1 MCVCVCVSMHSDLR
15 SIFYYLLLL
24 FFQRH
29 FALLSN
35 LFIVIFTHFSHFFFI
50 LNFFQAPSFIRKL
63 QLGFFGSEISL
74 VAAPNAIN
82 FSILNSLLL
91 QIKRLISCR
100 PENTVFLYTMQY
112 CILRVLRSNFVR
124 VQEQL
129 KSADDV
135 GLIYFPLKYPMGVDK
150 GGEGE
155 EGGNPSDLVVFQL
168 LRSIMECIS
177 GGLNV
182 LSMFYR
188 L

>member
-1 MCVCVCVSMHSDLR
+1 M
-15 SIFYYLLLL
+15 
-24 FFQRH
+24 
-29 FALLSN
+29 
-35 LFIVIFTHFSHFFFI
+35 
-50 LNFFQAPSFIRKL
+50 
-63 QLGFFGSEISL
+63 
-74 VAAPNAIN
+74 
-82 FSILNSLLL
+82 
-91 QIKRLISCR
+91 
-100 PENTVFLYTMQY
+100 VFLYTMQY

-135 GLIYFPLKYPMGVDK
+135 GLIYFPLKYPTGVDK

-155 EGGNPSDLVVFQL
+155 EGNPSDLVVFQL

-182 LSMFYR
+182 LSILYITSTTYIQYNTIYIQYNTIYMH